1 VEQYEPL
8 FLCTQALKSCLFD
21 IYSQYFLYNPRTQRI
36 ISVAGQFVL
45 FSELNLQGFYLPWAM
60 LALDLLFG
68 NPLMPDILG
77 IVAGHLYYFLT
88 VLHPLAGGRY
98 VFKTPYLV
106 YPFYCLCS
114 TFATHACT
122 EITLTTS

>member
-1 VEQYEPL
+1 
-8 FLCTQALKSCLFD
+8 
-21 IYSQYFLYNPRTQRI
+21 
-36 ISVAGQFVL
+36 VAGQFVL
-45 FSELNLQGFYLPWAM
+45 FSELNLQGLYLPWAM
-60 LALDLLFG
+60 LPLDLLFG

-98 VFKTPYLV
+98 VFRTPYLV
-106 YPFYCLCS
+106 YPFHCLCS

-122 EITLTTS
+122 KITLTTS